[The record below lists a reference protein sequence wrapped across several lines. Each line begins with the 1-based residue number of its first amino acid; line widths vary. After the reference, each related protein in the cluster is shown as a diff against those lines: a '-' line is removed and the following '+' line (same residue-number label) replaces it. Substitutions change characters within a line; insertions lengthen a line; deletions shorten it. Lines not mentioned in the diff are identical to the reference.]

1 MLHELQWI
9 YGAHPEAVMA
19 KRPNAAEPL
28 LRALAEYAREAEAQ
42 RPARL
47 GQLEAWEPA
56 DLLAAAELLRAGAA
70 RISQRLLGVA
80 EDDPDLASMGRAVDR
95 LINTLDAERFAM
107 LLRTEDTEAV
117 LALLVFHLDLGAV
130 EREIARRA
138 RASRHVGG
146 RPHP

>member
-1 MLHELQWI
+1 
-9 YGAHPEAVMA
+9 MA
-19 KRPNAAEPL
+19 KRPAAAEPL

-47 GQLEAWEPA
+47 GQLDALEPA
-56 DLLAAAELLRAGAA
+56 HLLTLAEVLRARCREG
-70 RISQRLLGVA
+70 ILRLLGVA

-95 LINTLDAERFAM
+95 LISTLDAERFAM

-138 RASRHVGG
+138 RASGHAGG
-146 RPHP
+146 RRHP